1 MNKKMSLYIALA
13 ILAFCLL
20 ISGFFVEIKKLSG
33 LMIGIGAGVFSCN
46 ISLLVNKLYL
56 QKHPE
61 YQKQSAIE
69 LKDERNIM
77 IRNQAKA
84 KAADIMQWVIVALTY
99 VAILLSLPLW
109 FNLLVVMLVPA
120 YYLIVMVFTNKY
132 QREL

>member
-1 MNKKMSLYIALA
+1 MNKKMSLYIVFA

-20 ISGFFVEIKKLSG
+20 LAGFFVEVKKISG
-33 LMIGIGAGVFSCN
+33 LMIGIGAGVFSYS
-46 ISLLVNKLYL
+46 ISLLVNMLYL

-61 YQKQSAIE
+61 YQKQSTIE

-77 IRNQAKA
+77 IRNHAKA

-99 VAILLSLPLW
+99 VSILLSLPLW
-109 FNLLVVMLVPA
+109 FTLLVVMLVPA
-120 YYLIVMVFTNKY
+120 YNIIVMVYTNKY

>member
-1 MNKKMSLYIALA
+1 MSLYIVFA

-20 ISGFFVEIKKLSG
+20 LAGFFVEVKKISG
-33 LMIGIGAGVFSCN
+33 LMIGIGAGVFSYS
-46 ISLLVNKLYL
+46 ISLLVNMLYL

-61 YQKQSAIE
+61 YQKQSTIE

-77 IRNQAKA
+77 IRNHAKA

-99 VAILLSLPLW
+99 VSILLSLPLW
-109 FNLLVVMLVPA
+109 FTLLVVMLVPA
-120 YYLIVMVFTNKY
+120 YNIIVMVYTNKY